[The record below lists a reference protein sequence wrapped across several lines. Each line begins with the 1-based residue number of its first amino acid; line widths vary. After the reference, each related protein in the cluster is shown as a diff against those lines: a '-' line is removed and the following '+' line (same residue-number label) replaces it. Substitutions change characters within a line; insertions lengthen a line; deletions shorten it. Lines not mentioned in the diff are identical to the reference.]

1 MSWKLEMRE
10 TAAIKRC
17 REANERAIRRDGVGV
32 YG

>member
-10 TAAIKRC
+10 TAAIERC
-17 REANERAIRRDGVGV
+17 KETDARAIRRDGVGV